1 MGTKD
6 KSSKDPRLAAENEAK
21 KKARD
26 LSTEEID
33 RELAELSFDIG
44 FLEEQVKH
52 DMESYSTKGLKD
64 AHDKIAVLKRKAQIF
79 EMELRRKNSSDTK
92 SAF

>member
-1 MGTKD
+1 MDSKD

-21 KKARD
+21 KKVRD

-44 FLEEQVKH
+44 FLEEQVKY

-64 AHDKIAVLKRKAQIF
+64 AHDKIAVLKRKARIF
-79 EMELRRKNSSDTK
+79 ETELRRKTSSDK
-92 SAF
+92 LSI